1 MTIERQRTNTRTPAP
16 GGVHRHVRHGGEDV
30 PSVSPSQADV
40 SARSRAHAA
49 DATPAHDTAFG
60 YMFQALADE
69 FPLHH
74 LPNADPTATVQ
85 ALKRLGAAM
94 VEDPPTPADTFQSTQ
109 NSSIP
114 PVYTYWG
121 QFIDHDLTLNTD
133 GSSDAVGKVT
143 DAALAPV
150 PPAQVSHDLRNSR
163 DPALNLDSVY
173 GDGPTLDPAHPTQA
187 GDQYDGVKLKLGTV
201 AVVNLDGSTPK
212 GGHVGPPGD
221 DRDLPRQTREA
232 LIGDARNDENLIIAQ
247 FHTAFL
253 HFHNVAVD
261 WVLAHEP
268 DRDTDAKVFRRARQL
283 TRWHYQWLVV
293 NDYLKT
299 VTLTGSTDK
308 VLLRG
313 NQFFDPLETSDQI
326 FMPLEFSAAAFRF
339 GHSMVRGEYDFNQNF
354 GRPGLAL
361 PSATF
366 FLIFAFT
373 GKGFPQPFLGATDVL
388 PFNWVIDW
396 ERFVHKGSAFPDRF
410 ARKIDTQLTPPLR
423 SLAKEGNAEPDPLIK
438 TILKSLATRNLLR
451 GYLLSIPT
459 GQAVAQAIGATPL
472 NPAEL
477 TQGNNAVLNDALVE
491 GGFIDTTPLWYYILK
506 EAEVQAG
513 GDSLGE
519 VGSRLVN
526 ETIIGQLRAD
536 ATSYLTQLRD
546 WDPTLGITLSNGDP
560 IVTIGDFLTVAG
572 VR

>member
-1 MTIERQRTNTRTPAP
+1 MTIERQRTKSRTPAP
-16 GGVHRHVRHGGEDV
+16 GRVLRGVSHGGENT
-30 PSVSPSQADV
+30 
-40 SARSRAHAA
+40 SAAGPDLAATA
-49 DATPAHDTAFG
+49 DAASEPGTTAFG
-60 YMFQALADE
+60 YLFAELAAE

-74 LPNADPTATVQ
+74 LPNTDPAAMVE

-94 VEDPPTPADTFQSTQ
+94 VEDPPPPGDAFQSTD
-109 NSSIP
+109 NSAIP

-143 DAALAPV
+143 DPSLTPV
-150 PPAQVSHDLRNSR
+150 PPAQVAHDLRNSR
-163 DPALNLDSVY
+163 EPALNLDSVY
-173 GDGPTLDPAHPTQA
+173 GDGPTLDPAHPSDA
-187 GDQYDGVKLKLGTV
+187 ADQYDGIKLKVGTV
-201 AVVNLDGSTPK
+201 ALLNNDGTAPA
-212 GGHVGPPGD
+212 GTHVGPPGD
-221 DRDLPRQTREA
+221 ERDLPRSNREA

-247 FHTAFL
+247 LHTAFL
-253 HFHNVAVD
+253 RFHNVAVD
-261 WVLAHEP
+261 WVQAHEP

-283 TRWHYQWLVV
+283 TRWHYQWLVA

-299 VTLTGSTDK
+299 ITMTGSTDK
-308 VLLRG
+308 VLLGG
-313 NQFFDPLETSDQI
+313 NRFFDPLETSDEV
-326 FMPLEFSAAAFRF
+326 FMPLEFSVATFRF

-354 GRPGLAL
+354 GRPGLAQ

-373 GKGFPQPFLGATDVL
+373 GKGFPTPFFGATDVL

-396 ERFVHKGSAFPDRF
+396 DRFVHKGSAIPDHF

-423 SLAKEGNAEPDPLIK
+423 SLSKEGNAETDPVIK

-459 GQAVAQAIGATPL
+459 GQAVAQALGITPL
-472 NPAEL
+472 TASEL
-477 TQGNNAVLNDALVE
+477 TQGNNAVVNDALLE
-491 GGFIDTTPLWYYILK
+491 GGFGERTPLWYYVLK

-519 VGSRLVN
+519 VGSRIVN
-526 ETIIGQLRAD
+526 ETILGQLRAD
-536 ATSYLTQLRD
+536 ATSYLNRTPD
-546 WDPTLGITLSNGDP
+546 WDPSMGITMANGDP
-560 IVTIGDFLTVAG
+560 IVSIGDFLRVAG